1 MIISRYSGLVAQC
14 QGASISQ
21 LHVSPYDDYVEGE
34 QSLQWRSAVQ
44 FSILTFVIILMGII

>member
-1 MIISRYSGLVAQC
+1 MAQC

-44 FSILTFVIILMGII
+44 FSSITFVIILMVIMC